1 MAPSSPLLPPSKI
14 KEGSDVIRIFYRLL
28 FVLFLIAGSLRMA
41 AQSSIAAWVI
51 DAELAESIVV
61 DDGDSLEFDFEESV
75 GYGVSFNHFWTA
87 NFSTEAALQSYD
99 ATMTLDPPGGSTF
112 DVGEADITTITFMA
126 QWHFNRDGRF
136 SPYVGGG
143 VAHIS
148 GEFDF
153 ADDIEGEPGDPD
165 TVGLESDVTGTA
177 AVGANVRLTD
187 RVFLTGE
194 IKVIP
199 WDLNEEDGDPED
211 AIEANPG
218 TFSVGIRFVF

>member
-1 MAPSSPLLPPSKI
+1 M
-14 KEGSDVIRIFYRLL
+14 IRLFYRLL

-41 AQSSIAAWVI
+41 AQSSDVAVWVI
-51 DAELAESIVV
+51 DAELAESTVV
-61 DDGDSLEFDFEESV
+61 DDGDSLEFDFDESV
-75 GYGVSFNHFWTA
+75 GLGVSLNHFWTPRL
-87 NFSTEAALQSYD
+87 STELALQNYD
-99 ATMTLDPPGGSTF
+99 ATLILDPPTGLTF

-148 GEFDF
+148 GDFAF
-153 ADDIEGEPGDPD
+153 ADDIEGEPGE
-165 TVGLESDVTGTA
+165 TVDLESDTTGTA

-187 RVFLTGE
+187 HFFLTGE